1 MNKKDNI
8 FLKNAV
14 LDGIT
19 IVVVIFVMASIGIF
33 GYRIF
38 DELNTDILND
48 EDFTL
53 TEAQQS
59 STELHSKYPSLIDN
73 LVLFAFVLLIIFTLV
88 SVFLLDTHPIFF
100 IITVMLL
107 VGVFLVSIILA
118 NTYDD
123 IMQDDE
129 FADYANEFPYITWL
143 MTHLLELA
151 ITTGF
156 MLGIA
161 LFIKFRVG

>member
-1 MNKKDNI
+1 MNKSGNVI
-8 FLKNAV
+8 
-14 LDGIT
+14 LDGMT
-19 IVVVIFVMASIGIF
+19 IIIVIFIMASIGIF
-33 GYRIF
+33 GLRIF
-38 DELNTDILND
+38 DELNTDLQAD
-48 EDFTL
+48 DDMGS
-53 TEAQQS
+53 AQAKAIS
-59 STELHSKYPSLIDN
+59 SNLFDKYPALIDN
-73 LVLFAFVLLIIFTLV
+73 LVLFAFTLLILFVLV

-100 IITVMLL
+100 IITIMLL

-129 FADYANEFPYITWL
+129 FAPYANQFPYITFM

-156 MLGIA
+156 VMGIA
-161 LFIKFRVG
+161 LFIKFRMG